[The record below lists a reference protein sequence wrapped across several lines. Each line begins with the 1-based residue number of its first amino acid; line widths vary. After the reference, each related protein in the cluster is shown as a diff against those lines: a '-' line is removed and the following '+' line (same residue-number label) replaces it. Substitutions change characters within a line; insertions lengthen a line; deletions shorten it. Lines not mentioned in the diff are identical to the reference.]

1 MIKNKGVYIGI
12 AAVLGVVL
20 IGGGIF
26 FMTKKSAN
34 KPEDSLNAYV
44 ELLNSKDYEAMYNSI
59 SSDSKEKISKEDFIA
74 RNKNIYDGIEAQNIE
89 IEISEASKDG
99 DEANITYTTN
109 MNTAAG
115 DISFQNNVK
124 TVKDKESKGYK
135 LLWNSQVIFPELGDS
150 DKVRITTKKATRGS
164 ILDRNKNAL
173 AKDGIAADVGIVPG
187 KLANKDEAIKTIA
200 EILEIS
206 PDIINNKLGAS
217 YVKDDMFVPIK
228 VISANDA
235 RVKNLL
241 TIPGIMVNDKQSR
254 IYPLGAIAAHLT
266 GYVQSINAEEL
277 ESRKGQNYNQNSVL
291 GKAGLEKLYEEKLRG
306 IDGAEIFITDKL
318 GKKKSTIATREVKN
332 GNDVTVTI
340 DNAMQTLLYNQLEK
354 DKGTSVAMNP
364 NTGEVLA
371 LVSTPG
377 YDPNDFV
384 MGMSQEKWDSLNS
397 DPNKPLYNRFQS
409 NAVPGSAFKPITA
422 AIGLDTK
429 TLDANATKP
438 ISGLKWQKDSSWGD
452 YFVTRVSDYGS
463 ETNLLNAMVNSDN
476 IYFAQTAL
484 DIGKDKFAEELKKLG
499 FDENLPFEYGVST
512 SKFASE
518 GTIKTDV
525 QLADSGYGQGEILI
539 NPLHLASIYTMFLNG
554 GNVLNPYLEYK
565 DSPQAKIWKE
575 NAVSKDA
582 ADTVLNSL
590 IQVVENPNGTGNES
604 YIDGLKIAGKTGTAE
619 IKASQS
625 DTTGTELGWF
635 VAMTTNKGNN
645 NLLVAVMAEDVKD
658 RGGSHY
664 VIPMAKKALQTVK

>member
-34 KPEDSLNAYV
+34 KPEDALNAYV
-44 ELLNSKDYEAMYNSI
+44 ELLNSKDYEAMYNAI
-59 SSDSKEKISKEDFIA
+59 SNDSKENISKEDFIA
-74 RNKNIYDGIEAQNIE
+74 RNKNIYEGIEAQNIE
-89 IEISEASKDG
+89 IEVSETSKDG
-99 DEANITYTTN
+99 DEASITYTTD

-115 DISFQNNVK
+115 DISFQNNIK
-124 TVKDKESKGYK
+124 TVKDKESKEYK
-135 LLWNSQVIFPELGDS
+135 LLWNYQAIFPELGDS
-150 DKVRITTKKATRGS
+150 DKVRITTKRATRGS

-277 ESRKGQNYNQNSVL
+277 EARKGQNYNQNSVL

-306 IDGAEIFITDKL
+306 IDGAEIYITDKL
-318 GKKKSTIATREVKN
+318 GKKKSTIASREVKN
-332 GNDVTVTI
+332 GNDVIVTI
-340 DNAMQTLLYNQLEK
+340 DNSLQTLLYNQLEK

-371 LVSTPG
+371 LVSAPG

-397 DPNKPLYNRFQS
+397 DTNKPLYNRFQS

-463 ETNLLNAMVNSDN
+463 ETNLLNAMVHSDN
-476 IYFAQTAL
+476 IYFAQAAL

-512 SKFASE
+512 SKFASD
-518 GTIKTDV
+518 GAIKTDV

-565 DSPQAKIWKE
+565 DSIQAKIWKE

-590 IQVVENPNGTGNES
+590 IQVVENPSGTGHEA

-664 VIPMAKKALQTVK
+664 VIPMVKKALQTVK

>member
-1 MIKNKGVYIGI
+1 MRKNKGLYIGI
-12 AAVLGVVL
+12 AIVLVVA
-20 IGGGIF
+20 IAGGAFF
-26 FMTKKSAN
+26 FMKKKSAK
-34 KPEDSLNAYV
+34 KPEDTLNAYV
-44 ELLNSKDYEAMYNSI
+44 ELLNSKDYEAMYDLI
-59 SSDSKEKISKEDFIA
+59 SSDSKDNISKDDFVT
-74 RNKNIYDGIEAQNIE
+74 RNKNIYEGIEAQNVE
-89 IEISEASKDG
+89 VEVSEASKDG
-99 DEANITYTTN
+99 DEIVITYTTD

-115 DISFQNNVK
+115 DISFQNSIK
-124 TVKDKESKGYK
+124 AVKDKESKEYK
-135 LLWNSQVIFPELGDS
+135 LVWNSQAIFPELGDS

-173 AKDGIAADVGIVPG
+173 AKDGTAAEVGIVPG
-187 KLANKDEAIKTIA
+187 KLTNKEQSIKTIA
-200 EILEIS
+200 EILGIS
-206 PDIINNKLGAS
+206 TDAINNKLGAS

-228 VISANDA
+228 VISANDS
-235 RVKNLL
+235 RVTQLL
-241 TIPGIMVNDKQSR
+241 SISGIMVNDKQSR
-254 IYPLGAIAAHLT
+254 VYPLGSIAAHLT

-277 ESRKGQNYNQNSVL
+277 EARKGQNYNQNSVL

-318 GKKKSTIATREVKN
+318 GKKKATIVTREVKN
-332 GNDVTVTI
+332 GSDVTVTI
-340 DNAMQTLLYNQLEK
+340 DNSMQTLLYGQLEK
-354 DKGTSVAMNP
+354 DKGSSVAMNP

-371 LVSTPG
+371 LVSTPS

-409 NAVPGSAFKPITA
+409 NAVPGSSFKPITA

-429 TLDANATKP
+429 TLDPNATKA

-463 ETNLLNAMVNSDN
+463 NTNLLNAMVYSDN

-499 FDENLPFEYGVST
+499 FDEDIPFEYGVST
-512 SKFASE
+512 SKFASD
-518 GTIKTDV
+518 GAIKTDV

-539 NPLHLASIYTMFLNG
+539 NPLHLASIYTMFVNG
-554 GNVLNPYLEYK
+554 GNILNPYLEYK
-565 DSPQAKIWKE
+565 ATPEAKVWKE
-575 NAVSKDA
+575 NAVSKES
-582 ADTVLNSL
+582 ADTVLNAMT
-590 IQVVENPNGTGNES
+590 QVVENPKGTGHEA
-604 YIDGLKIAGKTGTAE
+604 YIDGLKIAAKTGTAE

-635 VAMTTNKGNN
+635 IAMTTNKGNK

-664 VIPMAKKALQTVK
+664 VIPMVKKALQTVK